1 MEHVIS
7 EKCIQAQ
14 AYIVPFTAG
23 ATRRIHIS
31 DAVDEAIDIALTG
44 GISAELGTIKTLTM
58 PSEGKLATVVLA
70 GLGDGRI
77 SVRELHTKLAAAFK
91 AAKQQGAATVDV
103 MLDQAPELTESRELF
118 TALARLPQLVGY
130 SNCGHRHAPAGGSF
144 EKIVFVTEK
153 AVETAEELE
162 DALHEAVACAR
173 GTILARQLCNMR
185 ATEQT
190 PLSLAADARALGR
203 EYGFEVEIFEHDEI
217 ESMGMD
223 CFLSVAK
230 GAVNTPPALIVMR
243 YLNGGDA
250 PRIGLVGK
258 GIVYDSGGYSI
269 KTTAGMKNMFDD
281 MGGGAA
287 VIGAMTA
294 IASRGIKANVIG
306 VIAACENKISEE
318 AYEPGDIIGSMSGK
332 SVEVISADAEGRLT
346 LADAVTYI
354 QRKEGAKIVADIAT
368 LTGAAKGAVGKFTA
382 AVLCND
388 DKLYAAAS
396 EASRV
401 SAEKIW
407 RLEADPEM
415 IPCLKSPVADLKNTG
430 NSATDGGGCML
441 GGLFVG
447 EFIEDDIPWL
457 HIDMAPVNFRT
468 EPPAYGSY
476 GATGY
481 GAALLYHMV
490 KQLSK

>member
-1 MEHVIS
+1 MEHTIS
-7 EKCIQAQ
+7 EICPQAQ
-14 AYIVPFTAG
+14 VYIVPVMAG
-23 ATRRIHIS
+23 AARRIHIA
-31 DAVDEAIDIALTG
+31 DMIDEAIDIALQDNAG
-44 GISAELGTIKTLTM
+44 SEPGSIRTLTM
-58 PSEGKLATVVLA
+58 PSGGALVSVILA
-70 GLGDGRI
+70 GMGSSLP
-77 SVRELHTKLAAAFK
+77 SVRQLHTKLASAFK
-91 AAKQQGAATVDV
+91 EARHLGAKTVAV
-103 MLDQAPELTESRELF
+103 MLDQTPKLTSSRDLF
-118 TALARLPQLVGY
+118 VALARLPQLAGY
-130 SNCGHRHAPAGGSF
+130 STNGHRHTPVSSSF
-144 EKIVFVTEK
+144 ETVTFVT
-153 AVETAEELE
+153 AQADLE
-162 DALHEAVACAR
+162 DALGEAVACAR
-173 GTILARQLCNMR
+173 GTIIARQLCNMR

-190 PLSLAADARALGR
+190 PLSLAADVRALGR
-203 EYGFEVEIFEHDEI
+203 EYGFEVEVLEHDAI
-217 ESMGMD
+217 EALGMD
-223 CFLSVAK
+223 SFLSVAK
-230 GAVNTPPALIVMR
+230 GATNTPPALIVMR
-243 YLNGGDA
+243 YLHGGDA

-287 VIGAMTA
+287 VIGAMTT
-294 IASRGIKANVIG
+294 IASRSLKVNVIG

-332 SVEVISADAEGRLT
+332 SIEVISSDAEGRLT

-354 QRKEGAKIVADIAT
+354 QQKEDCRTVIDIAT

-388 DKLYAAAS
+388 DALYDAAW

-407 RLEADPEM
+407 RLDADPEM
-415 IPCLKSPVADLKNTG
+415 ISCLKSPVADLKNTG

-447 EFIEDDIPWL
+447 EFIEDGTSWL
-457 HIDMAPVNFRT
+457 HIDMAPVNFRS

-481 GAALLYHMV
+481 GAALLYHLT
-490 KQLSK
+490 KQLSRQA

>member
-1 MEHVIS
+1 M
-7 EKCIQAQ
+7 
-14 AYIVPFTAG
+14 
-23 ATRRIHIS
+23 
-31 DAVDEAIDIALTG
+31 
-44 GISAELGTIKTLTM
+44 
-58 PSEGKLATVVLA
+58 
-70 GLGDGRI
+70 
-77 SVRELHTKLAAAFK
+77 
-91 AAKQQGAATVDV
+91 
-103 MLDQAPELTESRELF
+103 
-118 TALARLPQLVGY
+118 
-130 SNCGHRHAPAGGSF
+130 
-144 EKIVFVTEK
+144 
-153 AVETAEELE
+153 
-162 DALHEAVACAR
+162 
-173 GTILARQLCNMR
+173 
-185 ATEQT
+185 
-190 PLSLAADARALGR
+190 RALGR
-203 EYGFEVEIFEHDEI
+203 EYGFEVEVLEHDEI
-217 ESMGMD
+217 EALGMD
-223 CFLSVAK
+223 SFLSVAK

-243 YLNGGDA
+243 YLHGGDA

-287 VIGAMTA
+287 VIGAMTT
-294 IASRGIKANVIG
+294 IASRSLKVNVIG

-332 SVEVISADAEGRLT
+332 SIEVISSDAEGRLT

-354 QRKEGAKIVADIAT
+354 QQKEDCRTVIDIAT

-388 DKLYAAAS
+388 DALYDTAW

-407 RLEADPEM
+407 RLDADPEM
-415 IPCLKSPVADLKNTG
+415 ISCLKSPVADLKNTG

-447 EFIEDDIPWL
+447 EFIEDGTSWL
-457 HIDMAPVNFRT
+457 HIDMAPVNFRS

-481 GAALLYHMV
+481 GAALLYHLT
-490 KQLSK
+490 KQLSRQA